1 MTGSEPTAPA
11 LDVIGD
17 QVGLTH
23 AGGVFAYGQ
32 PLLQLPHQ
40 MLGGWGSERASASLG
55 PQEEIERLQDLKIY
69 TKLTSCS

>member
-1 MTGSEPTAPA
+1 MDEPGPVAPA
-11 LDVIGD
+11 PDVIKD
-17 QVGLTH
+17 QVGLRH
-23 AGGVFAYGQ
+23 AGGFFASEQ
-32 PLLQLPHQ
+32 PSLQLPHQ